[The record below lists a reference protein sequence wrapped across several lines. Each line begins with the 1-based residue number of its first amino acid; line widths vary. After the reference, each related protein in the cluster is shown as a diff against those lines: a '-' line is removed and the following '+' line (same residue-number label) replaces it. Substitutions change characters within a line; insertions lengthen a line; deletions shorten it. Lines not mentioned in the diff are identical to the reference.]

1 MSARSAA
8 ARGLREPRSTQQMTT
23 TSTST
28 STEAAPAPEASIAAQ
43 RARIDALDARLI
55 ALVRD
60 RMELSDSI
68 QQTRIES
75 GGLGAP
81 PDGVWGRVQLSRQMQ
96 ILDHYSAELGAP
108 GRELARTLLR
118 LCRGH

>member
-1 MSARSAA
+1 MSARAA
-8 ARGLREPRSTQQMTT
+8 ATRGLREPRSTQQMST

-28 STEAAPAPEASIAAQ
+28 STEAAPAPEALIAAE

-60 RMELSDSI
+60 RMEISETI

-75 GGLGAP
+75 GGR
-81 PDGVWGRVQLSRQMQ
+81 RVHLSREMQ